1 MSDKN
6 KGTTKKFSF
15 KRILITLIIG
25 YALGLVVAYFLG
37 GDYRTTGFN
46 IKIFW
51 DSATLITAGA
61 FGVISLI
68 YELSLM
74 LNPSYSSS
82 GYGTSTAD
90 KFGNKAEQY
99 FNSRLVTESEL
110 KNEKKFMYST
120 WKDLKKNKRDG
131 IVIRAEMKNR
141 DLHVN
146 MYKPIHTLV
155 IGTTGSG
162 KSQGL
167 VIPMIQILSE
177 TGTRPSMVIT
187 DPKGELYIKNTNKL
201 LENGYDVKVIDL
213 RNPNKSSRWNPLDR
227 PYDFYQR
234 AHNLLKEVKV
244 YKNVSPSKVPNVKV
258 IKGRTY
264 YNEWYEFEGIAY
276 PDKDSL
282 NNDLKALKDT
292 LVSEAYE
299 DISDIAATL
308 CPEQGQDPSWSKGAQ
323 GFIKGVMLAMLEDS
337 LYPELN
343 LTKEKFNFY
352 NVNKIC
358 NLRDP
363 DPDNTVSSLQKY
375 FKGRDKTSDCV
386 DLGNAVVC
394 NAANTMKG
402 FMGHVSG
409 ALQIFNDLGM
419 SYLTSWTDIDFANF
433 ADKPSALFIIVPDE
447 RDSRYALAN
456 IYITQLYKILIDRAN
471 KDKAK
476 LELPNNVYF
485 ILDEFG
491 NLPKIEKIKPFIT
504 AGRSR
509 RLFLVLVVQDY
520 TQLTAKYGEND
531 AQTIKNNCNIQ
542 IFIGTKD
549 IKTREEFS
557 KNCGNRTLVQTNT
570 SQSKNNDSK
579 AGGGTS
585 TSTSE
590 QVVTA
595 PLIPPEELD
604 HLKEGEVIVNM
615 FKEFSLRSTLTFA
628 YKNPYYNLKPYVQ
641 DYIPGSFLDK
651 EKIYYDIRER
661 NNKVFV
667 KPDDDDDDDDDFA
680 NFMKK
685 FKK

>member
-1 MSDKN
+1 MSEK
-6 KGTTKKFSF
+6 KETKKFSF
-15 KRILITLIIG
+15 KRIFISICIG
-25 YALGLVVAYFLG
+25 YVLGLVVAYFFSG
-37 GDYRTTGFN
+37 TYKDTGFEFS
-46 IKIFW
+46 ILF
-51 DSATLITAGA
+51 DTATLITAGGIGLLVFA
-61 FGVISLI
+61 
-68 YELSLM
+68 YELSRM
-74 LNPSYSSS
+74 LSPSYNSS
-82 GYGTSTAD
+82 GYSTKTTD
-90 KFGNKAEQY
+90 KFGNKTEQY
-99 FNSRLVTESEL
+99 FNSRLVTENEL
-110 KNEKKFMYST
+110 KTEKKFMYST
-120 WKDLKKNKRDG
+120 WKDLKKNNRDG
-131 IVIRAEMKNR
+131 IVIRAEMRNK
-141 DLHVN
+141 DLLVN

-177 TGTRPSMVIT
+177 TGSRPSMVIT

-201 LENGYDVKVIDL
+201 LDNGYDVKVIDL

-227 PYDFYQR
+227 PFDFYQR
-234 AHNLLKEVKV
+234 AHHLLREVKV
-244 YKNVSPSKVPNVKV
+244 YKNVPPNKVPNVKV
-258 IKGRTY
+258 IKGKTY

-276 PDKDSL
+276 PDKDTL
-282 NNDLKALKDT
+282 DNDLKALKDT
-292 LVSEAYE
+292 LISEAYE

-337 LYPELN
+337 LYPELG

-352 NVNKIC
+352 NINKIC

-363 DPDNTVSSLQKY
+363 DPDNTVASLQKY

-394 NAANTMKG
+394 NAPSTMKG

-447 RDSRYALAN
+447 RDSRYSLAN

-570 SQSKNNDSK
+570 SQSKNSDPKS
-579 AGGGTS
+579 GTS

-628 YKNPYYNLKPYVQ
+628 YKNPYYNLKPYIE

-661 NNKVFV
+661 NDKVFV
-667 KPDDDDDDDDDFA
+667 KPDDDDDDDDFE